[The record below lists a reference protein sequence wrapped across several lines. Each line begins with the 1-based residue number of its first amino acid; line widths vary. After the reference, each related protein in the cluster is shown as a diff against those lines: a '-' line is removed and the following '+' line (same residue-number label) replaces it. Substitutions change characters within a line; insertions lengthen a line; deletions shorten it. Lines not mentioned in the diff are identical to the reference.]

1 MTTTTSAV
9 GEPVADAVVGEAE
22 RAGASS
28 PARRRRR
35 PSMRRVGPGLLLAPA
50 VAIVAVG
57 ALGPIA
63 ILVAYSFG
71 LLGEKVPA
79 GGAQY
84 QEILGDW
91 YYWEVYLTS
100 IRLALTVTAVALLV
114 GLPIAFAISHS
125 RGWTRTLLVSAIVMP
140 LMVNIVVRNLGWVIV
155 MSRNGLLNQVLDV
168 VGLRQSLPGSL
179 GGIGLVLVHVG
190 IPLIVLPMLTAMD
203 RMDPSE
209 REAALSLGA
218 HPIVAFWRITL
229 PRLAS
234 AMVAGSTLV
243 FILAIGSIVT
253 PRFLGQGRVT
263 VAPVLVLQQIATYR
277 WERAAALSMLLF
289 LIVLLYAVVA
299 QRAGGRLT
307 RGRSVRSRGRGAL
320 LRPRPVTAAA
330 AVLNGLPVLRRSWT
344 ALRRAYLVLALA
356 FLMLPMVVILKSSVD
371 ASDSIQVGFD
381 GFTLEWFA
389 EAFSSEGYRAELLF
403 SLRLAVTAVVV
414 ALLVS
419 LAASWVLARFSFPG
433 RDGVVAFLMSPL
445 LVPQASLAIGF
456 VLFFLWL
463 GTSPSFERLLFAHLV
478 ITVPYMCRMLVTAF
492 ESVQRSME
500 EAALSMGARPLRMFW
515 RVTLPLVRPGLFAAL
530 LFGFLVSFD
539 EAAVSV
545 LLASGETTTFPVKLL
560 GAMEFQPTPVGTAVS
575 ALLIVVLIVGIV
587 PLERRFGIASNAVGG
602 RRPG

>member
-1 MTTTTSAV
+1 MTTTTPAV
-9 GEPVADAVVGEAE
+9 GDAGTDAVVDEAG
-22 RAGASS
+22 RAGTTV

-35 PSMRRVGPGLLLAPA
+35 LSPRRFGPAALLFPA
-50 VAIVAVG
+50 VAIVGIG

-63 ILVAYSFG
+63 VLVAYSVG
-71 LLGEKVPA
+71 LLGDKVPA
-79 GGAQY
+79 GAAQY
-84 QEILGDW
+84 QEILGDG
-91 YYWEVYLTS
+91 YYWGVYLTS
-100 IRLALTVTAVALLV
+100 IRLALTVTGVALLV

-125 RGWTRTLLVSAIVMP
+125 RGWVRTLLVSAIVMP

-155 MSRNGLLNQVLDV
+155 LSRNGLLNQVLDV
-168 VGLRQSLPGSL
+168 VGLKQSLPGSL

-203 RMDPSE
+203 RMDPAE

-218 HPIVAFWRITL
+218 HPVVAFFRITL

-243 FILAIGSIVT
+243 FILAVGSIVT

-289 LIVLLYAVVA
+289 LIVLLYAVLA
-299 QRAGGRLT
+299 QRVGGRLT
-307 RGRSVRSRGRGAL
+307 RGRSVRSRRRGAL

-330 AVLNGLPVLRRSWT
+330 SVLNRLPVLQRSWN
-344 ALRRAYLVLALA
+344 ALRRLYLTLVLG
-356 FLMLPMVVILKSSVD
+356 FLMLPMIVILKSSVD
-371 ASDSIQVGFD
+371 SSDSIQVGFD
-381 GFTLEWFA
+381 GFTLKWFA
-389 EAFSSEGYRAELLF
+389 EAFSSEGYRTELLF
-403 SLRLAVTAVVV
+403 SLRLAVTAVVI

-419 LAASWVLARFSFPG
+419 LAASWVLARFAFPG

-545 LLASGETTTFPVKLL
+545 LLASGDTTTFPVKLL
-560 GAMEFQPTPVGTAVS
+560 GAMEFQPTPIGTAVS
-575 ALLIVVLIVGIV
+575 ALLILVLIFGIV

-602 RRPG
+602 RR